1 MTESAETTTA
11 ANRALMQQIFA
22 GLEQRDGTLLLKNMI
37 DDVRWRIIG
46 TTKWSKTYAGKQAIL
61 QDMMGSLR
69 EFFDERMRLIPQRFI
84 ADGEFVVVE
93 SRGDNVTRSGVPY
106 RNEYCMVFRIVDS
119 RIAEVTEYNDT
130 QLIATVFGDTA
141 ALKAG

>member
-1 MTESAETTTA
+1 
-11 ANRALMQQIFA
+11 
-22 GLEQRDGTLLLKNMI
+22 
-37 DDVRWRIIG
+37 
-46 TTKWSKTYAGKQAIL
+46 
-61 QDMMGSLR
+61 
-69 EFFDERMRLIPQRFI
+69 
-84 ADGEFVVVE
+84 
-93 SRGDNVTRSGVPY
+93 VTRSGVPY